1 MRVMVTGGT
10 GTVGSQVAQR
20 LIARGDD
27 VAVLTRS
34 AEKPV
39 PQGVQAVVGNLGDAA
54 TVRKAFEGYDALFLL
69 AVVSPAETQEGLLGF
84 NGARDCGVRRIVYL
98 SVQNAE
104 EAPHLPHFGGKLP
117 IELALAKSGLE
128 YTVLRPN
135 NFFQNDYWYKDAM
148 LQYGVYPQPIGGT
161 GLSRV
166 DVRDIADA
174 AVAALTSDDHSGETY
189 DLVGPDAWTGESTAA
204 AWGEALGREV
214 RYAGDDL
221 DAWEQ
226 QNLRYL
232 PPAAAYEFRMMYQF
246 FQERGLKATD
256 EALARVERLIGRPPR
271 RFEDFVAETAAA
283 WKSGS

>member
-10 GTVGSQVAQR
+10 GSVGSQVAQR
-20 LIARGDD
+20 LIARGDE
-27 VAVLTRS
+27 VAVLTRG
-34 AEKPV
+34 AGKAV
-39 PQGVQAVVGNLGDAA
+39 PQGAQAVVGNLGDPA
-54 TVRKAFEGYDALFLL
+54 TVRKAFQGFDALFLL

-98 SVQNAE
+98 SVQDAE

-128 YTVLRPN
+128 HTVLRPN
-135 NFFQNDYWYKDAM
+135 NFYQNDYWYKDAM
-148 LQYGVYPQPIGGT
+148 LQYGVYPQPIGGA

-174 AVAALTSDDHSGETY
+174 AVAALTSDGHSGETY

-204 AWGEALGREV
+204 AWSAALGREV

-221 DAWEQ
+221 DSWEE
-226 QNLRYL
+226 QNLRYQ
-232 PPAAAYEFRMMYQF
+232 PPALAYEFRMMYQF
-246 FQERGLKATD
+246 FQDHGLKATA
-256 EALARVERLIGRPPR
+256 EALARVERLIGHPPR

-283 WKSGS
+283 WKSG

>member
-10 GTVGSQVAQR
+10 GNVGSQVAQR
-20 LIARGDD
+20 LVARGDE

-34 AEKPV
+34 ADKPV
-39 PQGVQAVVGNLGDAA
+39 PPGAQAVVGNLGEPA
-54 TVRKAFEGYDALFLL
+54 TVRKVFVGYDALFLIN
-69 AVVSPAETQEGLLGF
+69 VVSPAETHEGLMGF

-98 SVQNAE
+98 SVQDLDQ
-104 EAPHLPHFGGKLP
+104 APHLPHFGGKLP
-117 IELALAKSGLE
+117 IELALSRSGLE

-135 NFFQNDYWYKDAM
+135 NFYQNDYWFKDAM
-148 LQYGVYPQPIGGT
+148 LQYGVYPQPIGGA

-166 DVRDIADA
+166 DVRDIADG
-174 AVAALTSDDHSGETY
+174 AVAALTGDGHSGEIY
-189 DLVGPDAWTGESTAA
+189 DLAGPDAWTGESTAA
-204 AWGEALGREV
+204 AWGQALGREV

-232 PPAAAYEFRMMYQF
+232 PPALAYDFRMMYQF
-246 FQERGLKATD
+246 FQEHGLRARD
-256 EALARVERLIGRPPR
+256 EALARVETLIGHPPR

-283 WKSGS
+283 WKGGG

>member
-10 GTVGSQVAQR
+10 GVVGSQVAQR
-20 LIARGDD
+20 LLARGDE

-39 PQGVQAVVGNLGDAA
+39 PAGAQAVVGNLGDPA
-54 TVRKAFEGYDALFLL
+54 TVRKAFVGYDALFLL
-69 AVVSPAETQEGLLGF
+69 NVVSPAETHEGLLGF

-98 SVQNAE
+98 SVQNADG
-104 EAPHLPHFGGKLP
+104 APHLPHFGGKLP
-117 IELALAKSGLE
+117 VEMALAKSGLE

-135 NFFQNDYWYKDAM
+135 NFYQNDYWYKDAM
-148 LQYGVYPQPIGGT
+148 LQYGVYPQPLGSA

-166 DVRDIADA
+166 DVGDIADA
-174 AVAALTSDDHSGETY
+174 AVAALTSDGHSGETY

-204 AWGEALGREV
+204 AWSAALGREV

-221 DAWEQ
+221 DAWEE

-232 PPAAAYEFRMMYQF
+232 PAALAYDFRMMYQF
-246 FQERGLKATD
+246 FQEHGLRASN
-256 EALARVERLIGRPPR
+256 EALARVERLIGHPPR

-283 WKSGS
+283 WKSGG